1 MFEYMEFLEYISE
14 VVVETSCKKPTRA
27 YDNHDG
33 HSRKIRGEYASSNT
47 YFEISES
54 GGKRRKK
61 YVDHPKDSS
70 KPICL
75 IRGPVHSSYEFKV
88 MWDYC
93 SKCTK
98 VRPTK
103 DRGHNPTKK
112 KKFNRQEYNND
123 IVNHAV
129 DEILL
134 Q

>member
-1 MFEYMEFLEYISE
+1 MADANRSG
-14 VVVETSCKKPTRA
+14 
-27 YDNHDG
+27 N
-33 HSRKIRGEYASSNT
+33 SRKTRVESALPNT

-88 MWDYC
+88 MGDYC

-112 KKFNRQEYNND
+112 RNLIGRN
-123 IVNHAV
+123 ITM
-129 DEILL
+129 ILL
-134 Q
+134 TMQWIKSSCNKIIK